1 MPNPFLKQQALPL
14 APRTLLERDP
24 RRRVGPAGPRATP
37 WNYYSGLIKRP
48 DGSDSYAFSE
58 GEIAKTRVVRD
69 ASENMGEQR

>member
-58 GEIAKTRVVRD
+58 GEMAGTKVARHALVT
-69 ASENMGEQR
+69 MGRQV